1 MNDLKQQICD
11 ALGVFWDD
19 RALPVGPDGATIVDE
34 LVAPVE
40 SMTAVEV
47 LTDLDAIVGKKIP
60 NTVIQAGGYNTR
72 EEFIETLSAR
82 VLEFMAEAK

>member
-1 MNDLKQQICD
+1 MSDLEQQIRN

-19 RALPVGPDGATIVDE
+19 RALPVGPGGATIVDE

-47 LTDLDAIVGKKIP
+47 LTDLDAIVGKQIP

-72 EEFIETLSAR
+72 EEFIETLSAK
-82 VLEFMAEAK
+82 VLEFVAEE